1 MRVIAV
7 GGGKL
12 ADGGTIAIDREIAD
26 TANGDQALFI
36 PTASGDSE
44 EYIESFRT
52 IYGDRLALDTDV
64 LRLVGSDPS
73 EERVYEAISS
83 ADLVY
88 VGGGNTREM
97 LETWSQYGVD
107 NMLKEDRGNTVLSGL
122 SAGAICWFEAGHSD
136 SERFGSKADDWSYIT
151 LEALG
156 LVESI
161 IFCPHYDSEDR
172 REPFHRAMSEH
183 PKMVGIGVEDRA
195 ALDIRDDSYRA
206 ISSDPNASIYRVT
219 AGSDTVEEEPVP
231 QRDGFRPL
239 DRLRSGRIHH
249 S

>member
-7 GGGKL
+7 GGGEL
-12 ADGGTIAIDREIAD
+12 ADGDTMAIDREIAD

-52 IYGDRLALDTDV
+52 IYEDRLAMDTDV
-64 LRLVGSDPS
+64 LRLVEDNLG
-73 EERVYEAISS
+73 ERRVCEAISS

-97 LETWSQYGVD
+97 LETWGQYGVD
-107 NMLKEDRGNTVLSGL
+107 NMLKEHKQNTVLSGL

-136 SERFGSKADDWSYIT
+136 SERFGSEADDWSYIT

-156 LVESI
+156 LVEGI

-172 REPFHRAMSEH
+172 REPFHKAMREH

-206 ISSDPNASIYRVT
+206 ISGDPNAGIYRVT
-219 AGSDTVEEEPVP
+219 TGSDTVKEEPVP
-231 QRDGFRPL
+231 QQDGFRSL
-239 DRLRSGRIHH
+239 NWLHSGGIRHG
-249 S
+249 